1 MSWGGC
7 CRRRCFGV
15 FETERTVVPAHSLA
29 VIINPRSGLAG
40 PDAARLRASRASA
53 FLAANGGDP
62 SQVFLTER
70 AGHARVLA
78 AAAVA
83 RDVATVVAWGGDGT
97 MNEVASALAF
107 TGTALALV
115 PGGSGNGLAR
125 ELRIPFR
132 PEDALAVACGHREIV
147 IDAGEID
154 GRYFF
159 NVAGVGLDARV
170 AHRFAADTQRRRGLV
185 RYARLTLRELWE
197 ARPEEV
203 VLTMQG
209 ISTTRSVLLVAIANG
224 RQYGGGAII
233 APAARLDDG
242 WLDVMVY
249 EGRSLVRAC
258 FELPFLFMGRVMM
271 LPGVTAQ
278 RAESIELT
286 ASRPIPYQLDGEA
299 IGTAARL
306 KIEIKPRAL
315 RVKTP

>member
-1 MSWGGC
+1 
-7 CRRRCFGV
+7 
-15 FETERTVVPAHSLA
+15 VPAHSLA

-159 NVAGVGLDARV
+159 NV
-170 AHRFAADTQRRRGLV
+170 ADTQRRRGLV